1 MPLRLSGVSVGVV
14 LEAERFVPVWLE
26 AVDFLEKH
34 ERRARSIV
42 LEVANPTS
50 VTARDK
56 KVIDKVDAAL
66 RGNVKLNLSVQTV
79 AGTLFPQAMYR
90 RHGADGLSKR
100 FMTIMRRERKPG
112 TWGTYAMRLME
123 RRGRDP
129 ETTFSPIE
137 QVIRKLKN
145 AAGEGKAYQSVY
157 EVSPHVADDLDGD
170 DLAYACEL
178 PTFDSMIDGNGKISN
193 MPCLSHLS
201 FKLTDKSTVDLIA
214 IYRSHWYLQRTLGNL
229 LGLGQLLSFVAKEAG
244 VLVGSLTCISTDAYL
259 DYETWGGVGKGKA
272 VLASLRS

>member
-1 MPLRLSGVSVGVV
+1 MGVV
-14 LEAERFVPVWLE
+14 LEAERFVPVWLD
-26 AVDFLEKH
+26 AVRYLEH
-34 ERRARSIV
+34 QGRRARNIV
-42 LEVANPTS
+42 LEVANPTT
-50 VTARDK
+50 VTAQDK

-66 RGNVKLNLSVQTV
+66 RGNLKLKLSVQTV

-90 RHGADGLSKR
+90 RHGADGLSER
-100 FMTIMRRERKPG
+100 FMTIMKRERKPG

-129 ETTFSPIE
+129 NTTFSPIG
-137 QVIRKLKN
+137 QVVKKLKN
-145 AAGEGKAYQSVY
+145 AAGDGNAYQSVY

-170 DLAYACEL
+170 DLVYACEL

-201 FKLTDKSTVDLIA
+201 FKLTGKSTVDLIA

-229 LGLGQLLSFVAKEAG
+229 LGLSQLLSFVAKEAG
-244 VLVGSLTCISTDAYL
+244 VQVGSLTCISTDAYL

-272 VLASLRS
+272 VIASLKN